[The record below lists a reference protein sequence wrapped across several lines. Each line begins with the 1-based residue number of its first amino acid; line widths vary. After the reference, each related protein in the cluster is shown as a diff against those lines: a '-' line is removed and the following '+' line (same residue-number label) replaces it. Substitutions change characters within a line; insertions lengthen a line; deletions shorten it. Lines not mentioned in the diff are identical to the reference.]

1 MAYQTFALKYRP
13 RNFDEIVGQD
23 HVATTLRNAVAEGR
37 VAHGY
42 LFAGPRG
49 TGKTST
55 ARVLAKALACE
66 RGPTPDPCGE
76 CEICL
81 GIDSG
86 RMLDLIEIDAASHR
100 GIDDIRELREGVGYA
115 PTRAR
120 VKFYILDEAH
130 MLTPQAS
137 NALLKT
143 LEEPPPFVHFV
154 LATTEPHNILSTIR
168 SRCQTF
174 EFRPIPPV
182 LLVESLRA
190 IADTEGITVEEEALG
205 AIARAAGGAM
215 RDAESIFDQAIAFA
229 HGEVTLEKVNA
240 MLGVTDAELL
250 ARFADAIASGDLA
263 GIFDAVD
270 VVVSSGKD
278 IGQLLEDLAL
288 YFRDLLRLSLG
299 VMPPRWMQS
308 PATGRERMDAQAA
321 AMGAQRIAVVMDEI
335 GEAAKRL
342 KETSQQS
349 LLFEVTLAHLAAGA
363 EGALELSGATAP
375 VQQSAPAQETS
386 PEPANQNRVGAAET
400 PPRRDDNMQGS
411 GPAPVTPEAT
421 AAPEPSGAAIS
432 LPEDGLT
439 LESLCEHWPTIC
451 RHLEDTGQPAVAA
464 LVKDA
469 RPEALD
475 ATGVT
480 LAFPGDYP
488 WLRDRVNDAYAHR
501 VSDALEALFGV
512 RLSVRCVLPEGA
524 AESAVAEVMVPAPEE
539 EAEAAAWPDEEG
551 DDEAEPMAE
560 QPPAEPS
567 EEEAGNRAPMSGA
580 DASMQERLVREL
592 KLEFDGTEQ

>member
-42 LFAGPRG
+42 LFVGPRG

-76 CEICL
+76 CEFCL

-86 RMLDLIEIDAASHR
+86 RMLDLIEIDAASNR
-100 GIDDIRELREGVGYA
+100 KIEDIRELREGVGYA

-154 LATTEPHNILSTIR
+154 LATTEPHNILPTIR
-168 SRCQTF
+168 SRCQIF

-190 IADTEGITVEEEALG
+190 IAETEGVTVEEEALG

-240 MLGVTDAELL
+240 MLGVTDDELL
-250 ARFADAIASGDLA
+250 ARFADAITSGDFA

-299 VMPPRWMQS
+299 VTPPRWMQS
-308 PATGRERMDAQAA
+308 PTAGRARMDAQAA
-321 AMGAQRIAVVMDEI
+321 AMGAQRIATVMDEI

-349 LLFEVTLAHLAAGA
+349 LLLEVMLAHLVAGA
-363 EGALELSGATAP
+363 EGAPELRGAAAP
-375 VQQSAPAQETS
+375 VQQSAPAQEDS
-386 PEPANQNRVGAAET
+386 PKPANKNRVGAAEA
-400 PPRRDDNMQGS
+400 PPLQEDKARS
-411 GPAPVTPEAT
+411 AGPAPGTPEPAGV
-421 AAPEPSGAAIS
+421 PEPSGAAIS

-439 LESLCEHWPTIC
+439 LATLCEYWPTVC
-451 RHLEDTGQPAVAA
+451 RRLEDTGQPAVAA

-480 LAFPGDYP
+480 LAFPADYP

-512 RLSVRCVLPEGA
+512 RLSVRCVLPEGE
-524 AESAVAEVMVPAPEE
+524 AEPVMAEAVTPASSE
-539 EAEAAAWPDEEG
+539 EAETAAWHDEEG
-551 DDEAEPMAE
+551 DDETEPVAEPIEA
-560 QPPAEPS
+560 
-567 EEEAGNRAPMSGA
+567 EAGDGAPTPGA
-580 DASMQERLVREL
+580 DASMQERLVQEL

>member
-23 HVATTLRNAVAEGR
+23 HVAITLRNAVAEGR

-42 LFAGPRG
+42 LFTGPRG

-66 RGPTPDPCGE
+66 RGPTPEPCCE

-100 GIDDIRELREGVGYA
+100 GIDEIRELREGVGYA
-115 PTRAR
+115 PTRGR

-130 MLTPQAS
+130 MLTIQAS

-143 LEEPPPFVHFV
+143 LEEPPAFVHFV
-154 LATTEPHNILSTIR
+154 LATTEPHSILPTIR

-190 IADTEGITVEEEALG
+190 IAAAEGVTVEEEALG

-229 HGEVTLEKVNA
+229 RGEVTLEKVNA

-250 ARFADAIASGDLA
+250 ARFADAIASGDVA
-263 GIFDAVD
+263 GVFDAVD
-270 VVVSSGKD
+270 VVVASGKD

-299 VMPPRWMQS
+299 VTPPRWMQS
-308 PATGRERMDAQAA
+308 PAAGRERMEAQAA
-321 AMGAQRIAVVMDEI
+321 AIGAQRIAAVMDEI

-349 LLFEVTLAHLAAGA
+349 LLLEVTLAHLAAAA
-363 EGALELSGATAP
+363 EGAPELLKAT
-375 VQQSAPAQETS
+375 APAQE
-386 PEPANQNRVGAAET
+386 PPARRADDSGVGAADPAHGRDQNADRRGT
-400 PPRRDDNMQGS
+400 GPRP
-411 GPAPVTPEAT
+411 PAPAAEAGADEPASEAIPVPE
-421 AAPEPSGAAIS
+421 G
-432 LPEDGLT
+432 GLT
-439 LESLCEHWPTIC
+439 LEMLCEHWPTVC
-451 RHLEDTGQPAVAA
+451 QRLEDGGQPSVAA

-469 RPEALD
+469 RPEMLD

-480 LAFPGDYP
+480 LAFPPDYP
-488 WLRDRVNDAYAHR
+488 WLRDRVDDAYSRR
-501 VSDALEALFGV
+501 VSDVLEALFGV
-512 RLSVRCVLPEGA
+512 RLSVRCVLPEADAAPEVAPQIDEGA
-524 AESAVAEVMVPAPEE
+524 AAAEESEDAAWYEE
-539 EAEAAAWPDEEG
+539 EPADEREAAGSSD
-551 DDEAEPMAE
+551 
-560 QPPAEPS
+560 QPEPAEPRPS
-567 EEEAGNRAPMSGA
+567 AGGDA
-580 DASMQERLVREL
+580 DVQERLVQEL
-592 KLEFDGTEQ
+592 KFEFDGTEQ